1 MTRPRLVGMT
11 HLPALP
17 GTPAAGPGELGPVVE
32 AALADAR
39 TLEEA
44 GFDAVLVQNSL
55 DRPTRERVDELAV
68 AQLAVVTYRVRLT
81 TDLLVGV
88 NVIKNDGP
96 AAIAVAAA
104 AGADFVRIKVLTGSV
119 LRAEGVLEGCA
130 PETHALRT
138 RSGSRAAIWADCYE
152 PTSRALVSDDFD
164 AAVVDALDFG
174 MADAVIVTGRTTGET
189 LVLAEHARKRQP
201 DAHLVIGG
209 RVDADS
215 VAAALAIADTVIIGS
230 ALKSPPGITGRVDPD
245 RARELAA
252 AARGAL

>member
-32 AALADAR
+32 HAIADAR
-39 TLEEA
+39 TLAEA

-55 DRPTRERVDELAV
+55 DRPTRERVDALAV
-68 AQLAVVTYRVRLT
+68 AQLAVVTDRVRQA

-119 LRAEGVLEGCA
+119 LSAEGVLEGCA
-130 PETHALRT
+130 PETLALRS

-152 PTSRALVSDDFD
+152 PTSRPLVADDFD

-174 MADAVIVTGRTTGET
+174 MADAVIVTGRTTEET

-209 RVDADS
+209 RVGVDS
-215 VAAALAIADTVIIGS
+215 AAAALAIADTVIIGS
-230 ALKSPPGITGRVDPD
+230 ALKARPGIAGRVDPGK
-245 RARELAA
+245 ARELAA
-252 AARGAL
+252 AAGSAL